1 MWDYLWVE
9 PDGDP
14 EARIREL
21 ERSLNETAR
30 TSELGVTKPNPYP
43 YPPTASSPYP
53 PPPVYG
59 TPYPPRPPVRRFR
72 RRFIVF
78 FALIT
83 AGVAGLVFYAAK
95 PTLPQHVRTGPTSSL
110 PVRSTLVPPAT
121 RTRAT
126 PSSSAPAGPT
136 FVPAGATFSVS
147 GTHKQVAV
155 NCDGC
160 LVNVSGVSNTV
171 EIMGNC
177 DTLTVSG
184 VENAVHLETARK
196 IGVSGFDNKVTYY
209 SGEPEVSKSGNNNT
223 VEQG

>member
-43 YPPTASSPYP
+43 PTASGQYP

-59 TPYPPRPPVRRFR
+59 TPYPPRPSVRRFR

-78 FALIT
+78 FALVT

-95 PTLPQHVRTGPTSSL
+95 PTLPQQVRTSSSPTATL
-110 PVRSTLVPPAT
+110 PVRSTLVPPPT

-126 PSSSAPAGPT
+126 SSSSAPTGPT
-136 FVPAGATFSVS
+136 FVPEGSTFSVS

-155 NCDGC
+155 NCDGG
-160 LVNVSGVSNTV
+160 LINVSGVSNTV
-171 EIMGNC
+171 EITGNC

-184 VENAVHLETARK
+184 VENTVHLETARK

-209 SGEPEVSKSGNNNT
+209 AGEPEVSKSGNNNT